1 MKEKMGGKES
11 KGKKKERERKRKR
24 KRKSERGDNGT
35 LLKSKNDPE

>member
-11 KGKKKERERKRKR
+11 KGKKRERE
-24 KRKSERGDNGT
+24 RKSERGDNGT

>member
-11 KGKKKERERKRKR
+11 KGKKKERERKRK
-24 KRKSERGDNGT
+24 SERGDNGT